1 MNPDIMDKSSAAKR
15 RCRKEGI
22 MEKANIALTEVD
34 KMILESCKTVVDGL
48 ADYLGDG
55 YEFVLHSLENLD
67 QSVIKIINGHYTG
80 RKEGA
85 PITDLALNML
95 SRIEADGDHGYISYR
110 AKNKKGE
117 PLKATTIII
126 KGEGGRAIGLLCIN
140 FYLNTPFSRV
150 IENFVEESQFA
161 PGFIKES
168 YASDPDELLRQATV
182 SAKERVNVDANI
194 IPSQKNKEIISI
206 LYGQGIFKL
215 KDSVIKI
222 ADILGISKNTVYLHL
237 RALQKK

>member
-1 MNPDIMDKSSAAKR
+1 
-15 RCRKEGI
+15 
-22 MEKANIALTEVD
+22 MEKANIVLTPVD
-34 KMILESCKTVVDGL
+34 KIILESCKTVVDGL

-67 QSVIKIINGHYTG
+67 QSVVKIINGHYTG

-95 SRIEADGDHGYISYR
+95 SRIEADGDRGYISYR

-140 FYLNTPFSRV
+140 FYLNTPFSR
-150 IENFVEESQFA
+150 IIDNFVEESQYA
-161 PGFIKES
+161 PNFIKES

-206 LYGQGIFKL
+206 LYSQGIFKL

-237 RALQKK
+237 RALQQKK